1 MLYNMR
7 MSKIEMRNQ
16 RRRDVVEAIVN
27 RNEPIHVAA
36 RVFNVPQ
43 RTVFEWLSWF
53 RAEGWDGLNEKKRSG
68 RPRKL
73 SGTQIKWVYD
83 CITLGNPQQFNFE
96 FCLWTLKV
104 LRELIRSRL
113 KVELSTS
120 SLSRL
125 LRKLG
130 LSAQRPVYQAYR
142 RDPGRVMEYL
152 NVTFPEAMARVK
164 ATGAQVFF
172 VDESAIR
179 SDAHRG
185 TTWGAVGETPV
196 VKDSGGRFGMNLIS
210 AVSPR
215 GDLRFSVIGETMDSA
230 RFIAFLKQLHRD
242 AGGPILVVADNAKY
256 HHSKETRRFIE
267 AQDGQIEL
275 VYLPPYSPELN
286 PDEQVWNHAKR
297 EIGKRAILNKA
308 TLERVVLGVM
318 RSLQKQKDLV
328 RSFFQL
334 AGTRYILE
342 ATK

>member
-1 MLYNMR
+1 M
-7 MSKIEMRNQ
+7 
-16 RRRDVVEAIVN
+16 
-27 RNEPIHVAA
+27 A
-36 RVFNVPQ
+36 RIFNVPQ
-43 RTVFEWLSWF
+43 RTIFEWLAWF

-73 SGTQIKWVYD
+73 TGAQIKWVYD
-83 CITLGNPQQFNFE
+83 CVTLGNPEQFQFA
-96 FCLWTLKV
+96 FCLWTLKI
-104 LRELIRSRL
+104 LRDLIASRL
-113 KVELSTS
+113 QVQLSTS

-130 LSAQRPVYQAYR
+130 LSPQRPVYQAYR
-142 RDPGRVMEYL
+142 KDPARVMAYL
-152 NVTFPEAMARVK
+152 NTTFPEAVAK
-164 ATGAQVFF
+164 AKELHAKVFF

-185 TTWGAVGETPV
+185 STWSPTGKTPV
-196 VKDSGGRFGMNLIS
+196 VRDSGGRFGMNLIS

-215 GDLRFSVIGETMDSA
+215 GDLRFSVIGDTMDSA

-242 AGGPILVVADNAKY
+242 ADSPILVVADNAKY

-267 AQDGQIEL
+267 QQKGQIQL

-297 EIGKRAILNKA
+297 ELGKRAIRSKQA
-308 TLERVVLGVM
+308 LESAVLSIL

-328 RSFFQL
+328 RSFFRLPDTQ
-334 AGTRYILE
+334 YILE
-342 ATK
+342 ALK

>member
-1 MLYNMR
+1 MR
-7 MSKIEMRNQ
+7 MSKIDMRNQ
-16 RRRDVVEAIVN
+16 KRRDVVAAIVN
-27 RNEPIHVAA
+27 RQEPIHEVA
-36 RVFNVPQ
+36 RIFNVPQ
-43 RTVFEWLSWF
+43 RTVFDWLAWF
-53 RAEGWDGLNEKKRSG
+53 RAEGWNGLNEKRRSG

-73 SGTQIKWVYD
+73 SGAQIKWVYD
-83 CITLGNPQQFNFE
+83 CITLGHPQQFNFE
-96 FCLWTLKV
+96 FCLWTLKM
-104 LRELIRSRL
+104 LRDLIRSRL

-142 RDPGRVMEYL
+142 KDPARAAEYL
-152 NVTFPEAMARVK
+152 NATFPAAMAK
-164 ATGAQVFF
+164 AKALDARVFF

-196 VKDSGGRFGMNLIS
+196 VRDSGGRFGMNLIS

-242 AGGPILVVADNAKY
+242 AGGPILVVVDNAKY
-256 HHSKETRRFIE
+256 HHSRETRRFVE
-267 AQDGQIEL
+267 QQEGQIQL

-297 EIGKRAILNKA
+297 EIGKRTILNK
-308 TLERVVLGVM
+308 TMLERVVLGVM
-318 RSLQKQKDLV
+318 RSLQKKKDLV

-334 AGTRYILE
+334 PGTRYILD
-342 ATK
+342 AIN

>member
-1 MLYNMR
+1 
-7 MSKIEMRNQ
+7 MRNQ
-16 RRRDVVEAIVN
+16 RRRDAVEAIVN
-27 RNEPIHVAA
+27 RNEPIHVVA
-36 RVFNVPQ
+36 RVFNVPL

-73 SGTQIKWVYD
+73 SGGQIKCVFD
-83 CITLGNPQQFNFE
+83 CITLGTPQQFKFE

-113 KVELSTS
+113 KVEISTS

-142 RDPGRVMEYL
+142 KDPGRVMEYL
-152 NVTFPEAMARVK
+152 NVTFPQAMARAK
-164 ATGAQVFF
+164 ARDARVFF

-196 VKDSGGRFGMNLIS
+196 VQDSGGRFGINLIS
-210 AVSPR
+210 AISPR
-215 GDLRFSVIGETMDSA
+215 GDLRFGVIGETMDSG

-242 AGGPILVVADNAKY
+242 AGGAILVVVNNAKC

-267 AQDGQIEL
+267 AQPGQAEL
-275 VYLPPYSPELN
+275 V
-286 PDEQVWNHAKR
+286 
-297 EIGKRAILNKA
+297 
-308 TLERVVLGVM
+308 
-318 RSLQKQKDLV
+318 
-328 RSFFQL
+328 
-334 AGTRYILE
+334 
-342 ATK
+342 

>member
-1 MLYNMR
+1 ML
-7 MSKIEMRNQ
+7 MSKIEIRNKK
-16 RRRDVVEAIVN
+16 RRDVVEAIVN
-27 RNEPIHVAA
+27 RQEPIHEVA
-36 RVFNVPQ
+36 RIFNVPQ
-43 RTVFEWLSWF
+43 RTVFEWLAWF

-73 SGTQIKWVYD
+73 SGEKIKWVYD

-113 KVELSTS
+113 KVDISTS

-130 LSAQRPVYQAYR
+130 LSAQRPVYRSYR
-142 RDPGRVMEYL
+142 KNPALVTEYL
-152 NVTFPEAMARVK
+152 NATFPEAMAKAKAMGARVY
-164 ATGAQVFF
+164 F

-185 TTWGAVGETPV
+185 TTWGPVGETPV
-196 VKDSGGRFGMNLIS
+196 VRDSGGRFGMNLIS

-215 GDLRFSVIGETMDSA
+215 GELRFSVIGETMDSA
-230 RFIAFLKQLHRD
+230 RFITFLKQLHRD
-242 AGGPILVVADNAKY
+242 TGGAILVVVDNARY
-256 HHSKETRRFIE
+256 HHSKETRSFIE
-267 AQDGQIEL
+267 AQEGQIEL

-297 EIGKRAILNKA
+297 EIAKRSILNKA
-308 TLERVVLGVM
+308 TLETVVLRVM
-318 RSLQKQKDLV
+318 RSLQKKKDLI
-328 RSFFQL
+328 RTFFRL
-334 AGTRYILE
+334 PDTTYIL
-342 ATK
+342 KGII

>member
-1 MLYNMR
+1 MH
-7 MSKIEMRNQ
+7 MSKIDLRNQ
-16 RRRDVVEAIVN
+16 KRRDVVEAIVN
-27 RNEPIHVAA
+27 RKEPIHEVA
-36 RVFNVPQ
+36 RIFNVPQ
-43 RTVFEWLSWF
+43 RTIFDWLAWF

-73 SGTQIKWVYD
+73 SGAQIQWVYD

-104 LRELIRSRL
+104 LRDLIRSRL

-142 RDPGRVMEYL
+142 KDPARVAKYL
-152 NVTFPEAMARVK
+152 NVTFPEAMAK
-164 ATGAQVFF
+164 ARALNAQVFF

-185 TTWGAVGETPV
+185 TTWGAAGETPV
-196 VKDSGGRFGMNLIS
+196 VRDSGGRFGMNLIS

-242 AGGPILVVADNAKY
+242 AGGAILVVVDNAKY
-256 HHSKETRRFIE
+256 HHSRETRRFVE
-267 AQDGQIEL
+267 EQEGQIQL

-318 RSLQKQKDLV
+318 RSLQKKKDLV

-334 AGTRYILE
+334 PGTRYVLE
-342 ATK
+342 TMN